1 MADVVGGISLEE
13 LQKRIDR
20 VGKRS
25 PEVVKRA
32 TVKGT
37 DVLAKEMRRR
47 YLSSGLKKRSGD
59 LYNSIKPLFNNKQ
72 GSRVKFAVGVGMV
85 KGHSQVYKGA
95 THEKGGVHQNPGGQ
109 PYFIGDN
116 GRPVYVSRDHPNAD
130 RLPKTKPYSV
140 NIPARPFVG
149 PTRRAKLSAVRDLI
163 AQELI
168 KEFERGIT

>member
-1 MADVVGGISLEE
+1 LANVGISLEE
-13 LQKRIDR
+13 LQRRVDT

-25 PEVVKRA
+25 PEIVKRA
-32 TVKGT
+32 TVRGT

-47 YLSSGLKKRSGD
+47 YISAGLKKRSGD

-72 GSRVKFAVGVGMV
+72 GSRVKFAVGVGNV

-95 THEKGGVHQNPGGQ
+95 THEKGGIHSNPGGQ

-116 GRPVYVSRDHPNAD
+116 GRPVYVSRNSPVAD
-130 RLPKTKPYSV
+130 RLPKTKPYTV
-140 NIPARPFVG
+140 NIPARPFVE
-149 PTRRAKLSAVRDLI
+149 PTRKAKLMAVRDMI
-163 AQELI
+163 AEELV